1 LRRRGGAAI
10 ISDSV
15 LRPPVAFLSD
25 EALAK
30 AEAKEGLGF
39 VNQIWQNNFKSSRC
53 YFWLRTL
60 NEIRTF
66 FSENPNA
73 EF

>member
-39 VNQIWQNNFKSSRC
+39 VNQIWQNNFKS
-53 YFWLRTL
+53 LRG
-60 NEIRTF
+60 F
-66 FSENPNA
+66 
-73 EF
+73 